1 MHWHFSV
8 LEFGE
13 RKMRAHVIDGYRG
26 RGLAVRVPLCA
37 AMHGKGF
44 MAEYNQLTPELIAEL
59 ENIVGGDNCLTGE
72 DINEDYAHD
81 EMPIYGT
88 HMPDAV
94 VLPANTDEVSAI
106 MKLASANNIP
116 VTVRGAGTGL
126 VDGSTPL
133 AGGIAL
139 CTMRMDKIL
148 EYDEK
153 TCSCAY
159 SRACACAIWRP
170 MQSTM
175 ASCIRPIRVRKRGLS
190 AETCPRMPA
199 ACEP

>member
-1 MHWHFSV
+1 
-8 LEFGE
+8 
-13 RKMRAHVIDGYRG
+13 
-26 RGLAVRVPLCA
+26 
-37 AMHGKGF
+37 

-72 DINEDYAHD
+72 DINEGYSHD

-106 MKLASANNIP
+106 MKLASANNIS

-148 EYDEK
+148 EYDENNLFV
-153 TCSCAY
+153 
-159 SRACACAIWRP
+159 
-170 MQSTM
+170 
-175 ASCIRPIRVRKRGLS
+175 RVQPGVRL
-190 AETCPRMPA
+190 
-199 ACEP
+199 

>member
-1 MHWHFSV
+1 
-8 LEFGE
+8 
-13 RKMRAHVIDGYRG
+13 
-26 RGLAVRVPLCA
+26 
-37 AMHGKGF
+37 MHGKGA

-72 DINEDYAHD
+72 DINEDYSHD

-94 VLPANTDEVSAI
+94 VL
-106 MKLASANNIP
+106 ASANNIS

-126 VDGSTPL
+126 VGGSTPL

-148 EYDEK
+148 EYDENNLFV
-153 TCSCAY
+153 
-159 SRACACAIWRP
+159 
-170 MQSTM
+170 
-175 ASCIRPIRVRKRGLS
+175 RVQPGVRL
-190 AETCPRMPA
+190 
-199 ACEP
+199 